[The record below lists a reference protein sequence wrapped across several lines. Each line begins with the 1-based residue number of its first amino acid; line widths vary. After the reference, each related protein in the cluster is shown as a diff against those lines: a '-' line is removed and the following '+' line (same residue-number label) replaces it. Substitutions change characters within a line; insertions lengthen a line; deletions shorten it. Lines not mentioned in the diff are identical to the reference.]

1 MEKRSIEEQIMVRIL
16 SDANKA
22 TEYLASLSD
31 IIDDS
36 ILGIIDDETLYTG
49 YPNLNEYISFL
60 IEENFEFVNIDVIN
74 KILDDLKKLLI
85 KRINII
91 SKTNENFYELT
102 ILLLALENLSNR
114 GTSAFKS
121 DELIKNDRVQLC
133 YNLAMLI
140 VDNCRGEEQK
150 IWFNENLKKLRFN

>member
-1 MEKRSIEEQIMVRIL
+1 MEKKSIEEQIMVRIL

-22 TEYLASLSD
+22 TEYLVNLSD

-36 ILGIIDDETLYTG
+36 ALEIIDDETLYTR
-49 YPNLNEYISFL
+49 YPNLNEYLSFL
-60 IEENFEFVNIDVIN
+60 IEENFEFVNIDGIN
-74 KILDDLKKLLI
+74 KILENLKKLLI

-91 SKTNENFYELT
+91 SKTSKNFYELT
-102 ILLLALENLSNR
+102 ILLLALESLSAR

-140 VDNCRGEEQK
+140 VDNCREEEQE

>member
-1 MEKRSIEEQIMVRIL
+1 MEKKSIEEQILVRIL
-16 SDANKA
+16 SDAYRA
-22 TEYLASLSD
+22 TEYLVSLSD
-31 IIDDS
+31 IVDDS
-36 ILGIIDDETLYTG
+36 VLGIIDDETLYTI
-49 YPNLNEYISFL
+49 YPNLNECLFFL
-60 IEENFEFVNIDVIN
+60 TEESFEFVSIEDIN
-74 KILDDLKKLLI
+74 KILENLKKLLI

-91 SKTNENFYELT
+91 SKTSENFYELT
-102 ILLLALENLSNR
+102 ILLLTLETLNTR

-140 VDNCRGEEQK
+140 VDNCRGEEQE

>member
-1 MEKRSIEEQIMVRIL
+1 MEKKSIEEQIIVRIL

-22 TEYLASLSD
+22 TEYLASLSG

-36 ILGIIDDETLYTG
+36 ALGIIDDETLYTI
-49 YPNLNEYISFL
+49 YPNLNEYLCFL
-60 IEENFEFVNIDVIN
+60 IGENFEFVNIDGIN
-74 KILDDLKKLLI
+74 KILENLKKLLI

-91 SKTNENFYELT
+91 SKTSENFYELT
-102 ILLLALENLSNR
+102 ILLLALENLSTQ

-133 YNLAMLI
+133 YDLSIII
-140 VDNCRGEEQK
+140 VNNHLG
-150 IWFNENLKKLRFN
+150 KLQLV